1 MTPSPCHRRRRSR
14 PLTRE
19 AFPLWE
25 AIFGPQVGL
34 LGLYSALR
42 EPPHP
47 GRPNKA
53 GRLTSHR
60 QRFYAYPAKAPEAY
74 EWCLH
79 ATDAGREAFYC
90 VHLLTG
96 HRRVKEN
103 AAPVRA
109 LWAEADGADGED
121 ISAAP
126 EPSAIVESSPG
137 RRHLFWR
144 LTRPLDGPAAELL
157 NRRLARATGADPA
170 GWDLSQGSRPPG
182 TRNLKYED
190 PPVVRLLFL
199 DADVVYH
206 PRELDLALP
215 DLPDDVVHTPL
226 GDRPAPS
233 ARPGSGSV
241 DLSALSAEMREL
253 AQRGNR
259 AASRSYASRSEA
271 DFALA
276 VAMFGKGYPPEDVS
290 AVLLDPTLGISE
302 KSLSE
307 GPNAAHYVS
316 LTVDRARRAAAP
328 ADPNLARPSHR

>member
-1 MTPSPCHRRRRSR
+1 MTTGPCHRRRQSR
-14 PLTRE
+14 RLTRE

-42 EPPHP
+42 EPPPP
-47 GRPNKA
+47 GRPKGA
-53 GRLTSHR
+53 GRLRGHR
-60 QRFYAYPAKAPEAY
+60 QRFYAYPEKAPEAY
-74 EWCLH
+74 EWCLG

-96 HRRVKEN
+96 PRRVKEN

-109 LWAEADGADGED
+109 LWAEADGADGVD
-121 ISAAP
+121 LSAAL

-144 LTRPLDGPAAELL
+144 LMRPLDGPAAEVL

-199 DADVVYH
+199 DAGVVYH

-215 DLPDDVVHTPL
+215 ELAHPVVHASL
-226 GDRPAPS
+226 GETPAPPT
-233 ARPGSGSV
+233 RPGPV

-253 AQRGNR
+253 ARRGNR

-276 VAMFGKGYPPEDVS
+276 VAMFGKGYDEADVA
-290 AVLLDPTLGISE
+290 AVLLDPALGISE
-302 KSLSE
+302 KALSE
-307 GPNAAHYVS
+307 GRNARAYVAR
-316 LTVDRARRAAAP
+316 TVGRAATAASP
-328 ADPNLARPSHR
+328 ADPTLARR

>member
-1 MTPSPCHRRRRSR
+1 MSPSPCHRRRRSR
-14 PLTRE
+14 PLSRE

-25 AIFGPQVGL
+25 AIFGPQAGL

-42 EPPHP
+42 EPPPP

-53 GRLTSHR
+53 GRLRGHR
-60 QRFYAYPAKAPEAY
+60 QRFYAYPEKAPEAY

-96 HRRVKEN
+96 SRRVKEN

-109 LWAEADGADGED
+109 LWAEADGGEGED
-121 ISAAP
+121 LSAAP
-126 EPSAIVESSPG
+126 GPSAIVESSPG

-144 LTRPLDGPAAELL
+144 LTRPLDGPSAEKL
-157 NRRLARATGADPA
+157 NRRLAHATGADPA

-190 PPVVRLLFL
+190 PPIVRLLFL
-199 DADVVYH
+199 DAGVVYH

-215 DLPDDVVHTPL
+215 EMPEL
-226 GDRPAPS
+226 PS
-233 ARPGSGSV
+233 AQGPPRPDPLPTADGLGPV
-241 DLSALSAEMREL
+241 DLSALSEKMRRL
-253 AQRGNR
+253 ACAGNR
-259 AASRSYASRSEA
+259 GAGRPYPSRSEA

-276 VAMFGKGYPPEDVS
+276 VAMFGKGYAEADVA
-290 AVLLDPTLGISE
+290 AVLFDPALGISE
-302 KSLSE
+302 KALSE
-307 GPNAAHYVS
+307 GRHARAYVAR
-316 LTVDRARRAAAP
+316 TVGRAASAASP
-328 ADPNLARPSHR
+328 ADPALARR